1 MQSAPKGS
9 HRMHVAIIMDGN
21 GRWAVKRGLPR
32 PAGHRAGAETVRR
45 IVGAAVAS
53 QVSVLTLYA
62 FSADNWLRP
71 RREVS
76 ALMKLMK
83 RYLVSER
90 LRCIE
95 NGIRVNVIGRR
106 DRLAPELVRSIEDL
120 ERATA
125 HGDRLLLR
133 LAVDYSSR
141 QLLLKA
147 ARESRNPPMFE
158 EFERCIESVS
168 HSVPGVPS
176 VDLLIRT
183 GGDQRLSDFVL
194 GECAYAELVFSD
206 TYWPDY
212 TEAEFRAALD
222 AYSRRDRRFGQL
234 SGQLSQRSA

>member
-1 MQSAPKGS
+1 
-9 HRMHVAIIMDGN
+9 MHVAIIMDGN

-45 IVGAAVAS
+45 IVEAAVAS

-125 HGDRLLLR
+125 GGDRLLLR

-147 ARESRNPPMFE
+147 ARESRNPTTFE
-158 EFERCIESVS
+158 EFERCIETVS

-183 GGDQRLSDFVL
+183 GGEQRLSDFL
-194 GECAYAELVFSD
+194 LWECAYAELVFSE

-222 AYSRRDRRFGQL
+222 EYSRRDRRFGQL

>member
-1 MQSAPKGS
+1 
-9 HRMHVAIIMDGN
+9 MHVAIIMDGN

-45 IVGAAVAS
+45 IVEAAVAS

-147 ARESRNPPMFE
+147 ARESRNPTTFE

-183 GGDQRLSDFVL
+183 GGEQRLSDFL
-194 GECAYAELVFSD
+194 LWECAYAELVFSD

-222 AYSRRDRRFGQL
+222 EYTRRDRRFGQL

>member
-1 MQSAPKGS
+1 
-9 HRMHVAIIMDGN
+9 MHVAIIMDGN

-45 IVGAAVAS
+45 IVEAAVAS

-147 ARESRNPPMFE
+147 ARESRNPTTFE

-183 GGDQRLSDFVL
+183 GGEQRLSDFL
-194 GECAYAELVFSD
+194 LWECAYAELVFSD

-222 AYSRRDRRFGQL
+222 EYSRRDRRFGQL